1 MLVALRDSPPSAVSA
16 DVTQRYADGFS
27 DATVVGASSQSAAP
41 APALLPS
48 IPSTQFLPGTTP
60 NNTATSTANTPQL
73 SGQNVEPN
81 AGNGI
86 VVASDTGAF
95 PGKILFISLG
105 QFDDPQPDNPQYIIV
120 RWLHGGTQFAESKID
135 LYRSE
140 TRHGPWRPITFD
152 LKNTGQHHWP
162 VSVADQMPFYLRVD
176 MRTMQG
182 AFTDFTVQPVALPL
196 NLNAPVPTPNLQDNS
211 AEPQS

>member
-1 MLVALRDSPPSAVSA
+1 
-16 DVTQRYADGFS
+16 
-27 DATVVGASSQSAAP
+27 
-41 APALLPS
+41 LLPS
-48 IPSTQFLPGTTP
+48 IPPTQFFPENTP
-60 NNTATSTANTPQL
+60 NNTVTATTNAPQL
-73 SGQNVEPN
+73 SGPNVEPN
-81 AGNGI
+81 AGHGV
-86 VVASDTGAF
+86 VVASETEAF
-95 PGKILFISLG
+95 PGKIVFISLG
-105 QFDDPQPDNPQYIIV
+105 QFDDPQFDNQQYIIV
-120 RWLHGGTQFAESKID
+120 RWLPGGTQFAESKID

-182 AFTDFTVQPVALPL
+182 AFTDFTVQPIALPL
-196 NLNAPVPTPNLQDNS
+196 DLNAPVPNLNLQDNS